1 MRATVIHGPNDIR
14 IEDVRDPEIQ
24 QPTDAVVRVVNAC
37 ICGSDLWAYRGVAAR
52 EAGQRIGHE
61 FLGIVESVG
70 SAVAGFRPA
79 TSWWRRSSG
88 PTACASTAARACR
101 RPARTAVSGA
111 AWLRRRPG
119 RGGAGAVR
127 GRTLVQLPK
136 DAATDQ
142 ALLPHL
148 LALSDVMATGHHA
161 AVAAK
166 VRPGSTVAVVG
177 DGAVGL
183 CGVLAAHRL
192 GAGRII
198 ALGRHEVRTDIAR
211 KFGATDV
218 VAERGEAAIEAVREL
233 TGGQGAHAV
242 LEAVGTEESMRTAI
256 SITRDGGAVGYVG
269 VPHGGSAGVDIG
281 QMFGR
286 NVALGGGVARL
297 ARTSRAARGRAGG
310 EDRARPGLRPDGGPG
325 RCAGR
330 LPRHGR
336 PLCAEGSHRL
346 LSTRRSRRGRYR
358 DPVPPPPACPNAAA
372 DRRV

>member
-14 IEDVRDPEIQ
+14 IEEVPDPVIQ

-37 ICGSDLWAYRGVAAR
+37 ICGSDLWAYRGVADR
-52 EAGQRIGHE
+52 EVGQRIGHE
-61 FLGIVESVG
+61 FLGIVEEVGPAVDGFKVGDFVVAPFVWSDGTCDFCRDGLQTSCPHGGFWGSVG
-70 SAVAGFRPA
+70 SD
-79 TSWWRRSSG
+79 
-88 PTACASTAARACR
+88 
-101 RPARTAVSGA
+101 
-111 AWLRRRPG
+111 
-119 RGGAGAVR
+119 GGQGEAVR
-127 GRTLVQLPK
+127 VPFADGTLVKLPH
-136 DAATDQ
+136 DAATDP
-142 ALLPHL
+142 ALLPSL

-161 AVAAK
+161 AVAAR

-198 ALGRHEVRTDIAR
+198 ALGRHEARTEIAR

-256 SITRDGGAVGYVG
+256 SIARDGGAVGYVG

-286 NVALGGGVARL
+286 NVALGGGVAPARAYIPELL
-297 ARTSRAARGRAGG
+297 ADVLAG
-310 EDRARPGLRPDGGPG
+310 DINPGLVFDRTVELDGVP
-325 RCAGR
+325 AGYQ
-330 LPRHGR
+330 
-336 PLCAEGSHRL
+336 AM
-346 LSTRRSRRGRYR
+346 
-358 DPVPPPPACPNAAA
+358 N
-372 DRRV
+372 DRTALKVRIAF